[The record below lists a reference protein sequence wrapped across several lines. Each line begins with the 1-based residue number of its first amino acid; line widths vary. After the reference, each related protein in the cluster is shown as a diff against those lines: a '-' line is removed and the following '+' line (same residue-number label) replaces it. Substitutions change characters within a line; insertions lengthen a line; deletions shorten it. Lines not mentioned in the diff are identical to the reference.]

1 MPVRAT
7 DPRLAP
13 RYEEVERQ
21 YASLPRRGPMDPADY
36 PMQPWAG
43 HYPGPPQAPQGYP
56 QSPSYPNPNSQSAPS
71 YPGYPPGQPYPRQVD
86 PRGVDPRPFD
96 PRGVDP
102 RPFDPRGVDPGYHP
116 HPSSQQRGP
125 LRQDVPPSPTPPL
138 RGLRYDTMT
147 RATTGGGYRHM
158 VDPGPDQ
165 YGYPG
170 EGGRQQHQNQ
180 TNPRQKN
187 AMTAAV

>member
-1 MPVRAT
+1 
-7 DPRLAP
+7 
-13 RYEEVERQ
+13 
-21 YASLPRRGPMDPADY
+21 MDPADY
-36 PMQPWAG
+36 PMQPWAA

-86 PRGVDPRPFD
+86 PRGVDPRGVDPRGVDPRGVD

-102 RPFDPRGVDPGYHP
+102 RPFDPRGVDPRGVDPGYHP